1 MLPYE
6 ILATTFGLIEPVYVT
21 VRDPCNHFR
30 AHKTCLYYRSGD
42 LQQSSPLL
50 CVKSLLRKVTDFFFP
65 HLPGIFLF
73 FKCPVSTLPQI
84 TWHICLFYVRRF
96 SLCNHFRAHNPL
108 YLITGS
114 TPQANTPSAACR
126 SFHVIGGSS
135 LFNSTISIAPST
147 GHTIEHRLQ
156 PTQSSSRTFR

>member
-6 ILATTFGLIEPVYVT
+6 IPATTFGLIEPVYVT
-21 VRDPCNHFR
+21 LRDPCNHFR
-30 AHKTCLYYRSGD
+30 AHKTCLYYHSGD

-50 CVKSLLRKVTDFFFP
+50 CVKSFLRKVTDFFFP
-65 HLPGIFLF
+65 HL
-73 FKCPVSTLPQI
+73 KV
-84 TWHICLFYVRRF
+84 HISLLYVTRF
-96 SLCNHFRAHNPL
+96 SLYNHFRAHKTL

-114 TPQANTPSAACR
+114 TPQARTPSAACR

-135 LFNSTISIAPST
+135 LFSSTISIAPST